1 MKAITL
7 FPRVWTGAGRVV
19 RKFFLRA
26 VEIVV
31 GKEGIGPPGGSVA
44 QQLTRGDSGG
54 TQGWSLPARD
64 LWRQGHRSTTQ
75 KGKRAREFSGLTDI
89 HEGVYVSR

>member
-19 RKFFLRA
+19 RKFFLGA

-44 QQLTRGDSGG
+44 QQLT
-54 TQGWSLPARD
+54 
-64 LWRQGHRSTTQ
+64 
-75 KGKRAREFSGLTDI
+75 
-89 HEGVYVSR
+89 